1 MLCYLNARII
11 NGTILV
17 SIVITQVALWIS
29 YYLFFNQKDINITAL
44 WGDTPGQLQTP
55 LLVIAGIAYVMNLWL
70 LVNMAMS
77 HNLTESEEWTIVGCI
92 IAYYVA
98 QLLFLPLTN
107 LAVNKKIPKCVVTL
121 LLVLCVIPFVIL
133 TGVVTKHS
141 MDPESKGTLVKLIT
155 AFIPLLHVLIDDAVL
170 FGFLF

>member
-1 MLCYLNARII
+1 MNV
-11 NGTILV
+11 TILV

-29 YYLFFNQKDINITAL
+29 YYSFFNQKGINKAAL
-44 WGDTPGQLQTP
+44 WGDTPSKLQTP
-55 LLVIAGIAYVMNLWL
+55 LLVIAGIAYVMNLGL

-77 HNLTESEEWTIVGCI
+77 HNLTEPEEWTIVVCI
-92 IAYYVA
+92 LAYYVA
-98 QLLFLPLTN
+98 QILFLPLTN
-107 LAVNKKIPKCVVTL
+107 LAVCKKIPKFVVTL

-141 MDPESKGTLVKLIT
+141 MDPESKGTLIKLIT
-155 AFIPLLHVLIDDAVL
+155 AFIPLLHVLIDDAII